1 MSDIAS
7 KVLIGD
13 SRSIARLI
21 TLAENNDQVA
31 TDAMKSIHPKTGG
44 AHVIGITGVMGSG
57 KSTLI
62 YELTREYRKKGLKV
76 GIIAIDP
83 TSPFSGG
90 ALLGDRIRMTELA
103 TDDGVFIRSMGTR
116 GMLGGL
122 TSAVYDVVE
131 ILDASGKDI
140 ILVETVGVG
149 QAEVDVIKIADTT
162 LVVLVPG
169 LGDAIQTIKAG
180 IMEIADIYVVNKAD
194 RSGVEQTVAEIESLI
209 DITCSEKDRKIPVVT
224 TVAVHNRGVHEI
236 LEKIIEFHKRNE
248 DYTPKSFQLGK
259 EIEEKL
265 TKFLRKFQD
274 IFPNHKYPQRFA
286 ALKLLESDEFMME
299 SLHLHNE
306 DKKDITLGTRGR
318 SNNPSISALRS
329 IIKSV

>member
-1 MSDIAS
+1 MNDIA
-7 KVLIGD
+7 KLVLKGD

-21 TLAENNDQVA
+21 TLAENSSPEVVS
-31 TDAMKSIHPKTGG
+31 AMKDIHPHTGG

-62 YELTREYRKKGLKV
+62 CELTREYRKQGLKV

-90 ALLGDRIRMTELA
+90 ALLGDRIRMMELA

-140 ILVETVGVG
+140 VLVETVGVG

-180 IMEIADIYVVNKAD
+180 VMEIADIYVINKAD
-194 RSGVEQTVAEIESLI
+194 RPDVEKTVAEIQSLVDISCSDNDRKIPIIKTIAKQNEGTIDLIDEIELHKKYLKNGKLFDAQRRLRYEAELVEIIRKRLMNFIFDESTFKEKVESLI
-209 DITCSEKDRKIPVVT
+209 DQISKKKLDPHS
-224 TVAVHNRGVHEI
+224 AANEI
-236 LEKIIEFHKRNE
+236 LSKI
-248 DYTPKSFQLGK
+248 
-259 EIEEKL
+259 
-265 TKFLRKFQD
+265 
-274 IFPNHKYPQRFA
+274 
-286 ALKLLESDEFMME
+286 LK
-299 SLHLHNE
+299 
-306 DKKDITLGTRGR
+306 
-318 SNNPSISALRS
+318 
-329 IIKSV
+329 

>member
-1 MSDIAS
+1 MKDIAE
-7 KVLIGD
+7 KVLKGEP
-13 SRSIARLI
+13 RAIARLI
-21 TLAENNDQVA
+21 TLAENNELEA
-31 TDAMKSIHPKTGG
+31 AKAMKVIHPKTGN

-90 ALLGDRIRMTELA
+90 ALLGDRIRMMELA

-140 ILVETVGVG
+140 VLVETVGVG
-149 QAEVDVIKIADTT
+149 QAEVDVIKLADTT
-162 LVVLVPG
+162 IVVLVPG

-194 RSGVEQTVAEIESLI
+194 RSGVEQTVAEIESLV
-209 DITCSEKDRKIPVVT
+209 DIACSGKDRKIPVLT
-224 TVAVHNRGVHEI
+224 TVAKENKGTVELVDEIEDHKNYLRKTKMFDVQRRKRYEAELVEIIRKRLMNFIFDESTFKGKVESLIDQISKKEVDPYSAADEI
-236 LEKIIEFHKRNE
+236 LGKI
-248 DYTPKSFQLGK
+248 
-259 EIEEKL
+259 
-265 TKFLRKFQD
+265 
-274 IFPNHKYPQRFA
+274 
-286 ALKLLESDEFMME
+286 LK
-299 SLHLHNE
+299 
-306 DKKDITLGTRGR
+306 
-318 SNNPSISALRS
+318 
-329 IIKSV
+329 

>member
-7 KVLIGD
+7 KVLKGEP
-13 SRSIARLI
+13 RAIARLI
-21 TLAENNDQVA
+21 TLAENNKSEA
-31 TDAMKSIHPKTGG
+31 AEAMKFIHPKTGN
-44 AHVIGITGVMGSG
+44 AHIIGITGVMGSG

-76 GIIAIDP
+76 GIVAIDP

-140 ILVETVGVG
+140 VFVETVGVG

-162 LVVLVPG
+162 LVILVPG

-180 IMEIADIYVVNKAD
+180 VMEIADIYVVNKVD
-194 RSGVEQTVAEIESLI
+194 RSGIEQTLAEIQSLVDITCAGKERKIPIIKTIAKENKGVKELVDEIRNHKNYLKKGELFDKQRRLRYEAELVEIIRKQLMNFIFDESTFKVKVESLI
-209 DITCSEKDRKIPVVT
+209 DQISKKKLDPHS
-224 TVAVHNRGVHEI
+224 AANEI
-236 LEKIIEFHKRNE
+236 LGKI
-248 DYTPKSFQLGK
+248 
-259 EIEEKL
+259 
-265 TKFLRKFQD
+265 
-274 IFPNHKYPQRFA
+274 
-286 ALKLLESDEFMME
+286 LK
-299 SLHLHNE
+299 
-306 DKKDITLGTRGR
+306 
-318 SNNPSISALRS
+318 
-329 IIKSV
+329 